1 MVGGVK
7 GELFDDLVALVE
19 KGQEFGRSEVRRRD
33 ERVVECLFAEEEPAC
48 GNGGGV
54 SSHQRTVAAHQR
66 RVICKLTEN
75 ALCIGLNEKFV
86 PRHNLLHKF
95 NSSLHLSFLIFLG
108 CLLYGYC
115 MIKVSTQTTPD
126 ERSYLIK

>member
-66 RVICKLTEN
+66 RVICKLTEKMV
-75 ALCIGLNEKFV
+75 GLIYSSHKE
-86 PRHNLLHKF
+86 RDWRLLQI
-95 NSSLHLSFLIFLG
+95 L
-108 CLLYGYC
+108 
-115 MIKVSTQTTPD
+115 TT
-126 ERSYLIK
+126 